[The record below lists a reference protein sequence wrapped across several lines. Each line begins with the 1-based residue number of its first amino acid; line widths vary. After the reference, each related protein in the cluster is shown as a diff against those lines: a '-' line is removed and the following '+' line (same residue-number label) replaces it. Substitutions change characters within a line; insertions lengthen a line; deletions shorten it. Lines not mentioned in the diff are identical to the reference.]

1 MDATGPMKQPPRDN
15 KIIGVRLSLDAQA
28 LLTGRLRSYYGLR
41 STAAI
46 IETLIREKGRE
57 LAAQPAQPFS
67 LPPVTDAAEDESEED
82 APRRYEKFPL
92 PHIV

>member
-57 LAAQPAQPFS
+57 LAAQPAQRLS
-67 LPPVTDAAEDESEED
+67 LVDDGSEAD
-82 APRRYEKFPL
+82 APRRYEKYP
-92 PHIV
+92 V

>member
-28 LLTGRLRSYYGLR
+28 LLNGRLRSYYGLR

-57 LAAQPAQPFS
+57 LAAQPAQPLAA
-67 LPPVTDAAEDESEED
+67 LPAITEAVDDESEVD
-82 APRRYEKFPL
+82 ASRRYQKYPL
-92 PHIV
+92 